1 MAGRDRQRL
10 LRLLPYLG
18 RDRRRLGLTLLL
30 LIPVAFAAAVQP
42 LLVGQAIAV
51 LRRGAA
57 GANESVLPWLQG
69 LDTPDALRLLVLL
82 LLAAVCTR
90 LGLQGLQSFSVQAI
104 GQRLTARIR
113 DDLFR
118 HALELSLRF
127 HDRTPV
133 GKLLTRLTSDVDALA
148 EVFGSGAVGVLADL
162 VTLVVIAVT
171 MLAIEWR
178 LGLLLLASQL
188 PVTFGILWLQRCY
201 RRANYRVREELAQL
215 NADLQENLQG
225 LEVVQMFR
233 REAVNSA
240 RFATT
245 TAAYRQAVTGTIL
258 YDSAISAF
266 IEWVAL
272 TAVAAVL
279 ALGGWMVSGG
289 AMGLGTLTTFI
300 LYSQRLFDPL
310 RQLAERFTQIQGGLT
325 AVERI
330 GELLEEPI
338 EIQDR
343 SQHGAPVSSA
353 ASRRSTGFLPP
364 ATALPAAA
372 SAPSETTL
380 PAASG
385 EVVFEEVSFAYR
397 PDEPILH
404 GLSFRIAP
412 GEHVALVGPTGSGKS
427 TVIRLLCRLYEPQHG
442 RILLDGV
449 DIRELPIASLRQR
462 LGVVLQDTFLF
473 SGNVADNLR
482 LDAEI
487 SSDELR
493 RLCGELGLTPL
504 LGRLPDGLATELR
517 ERGANLSSGERQ
529 LLAVARVA
537 IRNPSVLVMDEA
549 TAFLD
554 PSTEATLQRDLDA
567 LLQQRTAI
575 VIAHRLATV
584 EAADRILVLQR
595 GQLVEQGSHRQLR
608 AAGGL
613 YAQLAALQE
622 KGLAAL

>member
-1 MAGRDRQRL
+1 MASLDIQRL
-10 LRLLPYLG
+10 RRLLPYLG
-18 RDRRRLGLTLLL
+18 RDRRRLLLSLLL
-30 LIPVAFAAAVQP
+30 LIPLALAGAVQP
-42 LLVGQAIAV
+42 LLVGQAISV
-51 LRRGAA
+51 LRQEA
-57 GANESVLPWLQG
+57 SLPWLAA
-69 LDTPDALRLLVLL
+69 LPVPVALRLLVGLL
-82 LLAAVCTR
+82 LVAVLLRLA
-90 LGLQGLQSFSVQAI
+90 LQGTQSFNVQVV

-113 DDLFR
+113 ADLFR
-118 HALELSLRF
+118 HAMGLSLRF

-162 VTLVVIAVT
+162 VSLLVIQIPITA
-171 MLAIEWR
+171 
-178 LGLLLLASQL
+178 
-188 PVTFGILWLQRCY
+188 GILWLQSRY
-201 RRANYRVREELAQL
+201 RRANYRVREELGQL

-240 RFATT
+240 RFAQT
-245 TAAYRQAVTGTIL
+245 TALYRDAVTGTIF

-272 TAVAAVL
+272 AAVAVVL
-279 ALGGWMVSGG
+279 ALGGTMVTAG

-300 LYSQRLFDPL
+300 LFSQRLFDPL

-330 GELLEEPI
+330 GELLEQPI
-338 EIQDR
+338 EIAD
-343 SQHGAPVSSA
+343 
-353 ASRRSTGFLPP
+353 LPP
-364 ATALPAAA
+364 PQRSALARRAVEEGPTAGA
-372 SAPSETTL
+372 
-380 PAASG
+380 G
-385 EVVFEEVSFAYR
+385 EVVFENVSFAYR
-397 PDEPILH
+397 SDDPILED
-404 GLSFRIAP
+404 LSFRIAP
-412 GEHVALVGPTGSGKS
+412 GEHVAIVGPTGSGK
-427 TVIRLLCRLYEPQHG
+427 TTIIRLLCRLYEPQAG

-449 DIRELPIASLRQR
+449 DIRELPVALLRRR

-482 LDAEI
+482 LDADL
-487 SSDELR
+487 SDAQLEG
-493 RLCGELGLTPL
+493 LCRELGLQPL
-504 LGRLPDGLATELR
+504 LGRLEAGLATELR

-537 IRNPSVLVMDEA
+537 IREPSVLVMDEA

-554 PSTEATLQRDLDA
+554 PSTEATLQHDLES
-567 LLQQRTAI
+567 LLQGRTAI

-584 EAADRILVLQR
+584 EASDRILVLRR
-595 GQLVEQGSHRQLR
+595 GRLVEQGNHRELR

-613 YAQLAALQE
+613 YAQLADLQE
-622 KGLAAL
+622 KGLASL